1 MGTLGLMG
9 FISSAI
15 IRHIGNRLM
24 RWRLATTGM
33 AR

>member
-9 FISSAI
+9 FISSAV
-15 IRHIGNRLM
+15 IREVGNRLM
-24 RWRLATTGM
+24 RWRLETMGV